1 MRSVHE
7 ITRVR
12 VGRWV
17 KVKRQNGEEIVGEV
31 VAHHDLK
38 PTLHDIKLEDGSIV
52 TVDLPKDVLTKMT
65 ASPIIKK
72 PVPTPV
78 IEKVEEPVVPAPKAR
93 VEWSV
98 LISVIVGVV
107 FGATFGGGLTYLVLT
122 GAIK

>member
-17 KVKRQNGEEIVGEV
+17 KVKRQTGEEIVGEV
-31 VAHHDLK
+31 VGHHDLK
-38 PTLHDIKLEDGSIV
+38 PSLHDIKLEDGSIV

-72 PVPTPV
+72 PVSTPV
-78 IEKVEEPVVPAPKAR
+78 IEKVEEVIPEPKR
-93 VEWSV
+93 REWFNVISV
-98 LISVIVGVV
+98 LIG
-107 FGATFGGGLTYLVLT
+107 FALGATFGGGLSYLWLT
-122 GAIK
+122 GVLK